1 MEKRDLEKEFEEKY
15 RIYGKMLYKIA
26 FLYVGNPSDAED
38 VLHDVFIKYLETQ
51 KRFKDETHEKAWF
64 VRVTQNKC
72 LDRLKRS
79 ERKNVSL
86 LSVEETAY
94 EGSENPNE
102 VLKTV
107 LALPEK
113 YKSCV
118 ILYYYNDMS
127 VKEISSTLRI
137 GVSAVKMRL
146 ERARKLLKLE
156 LEDHA
161 Q

>member
-15 RIYGKMLYKIA
+15 RIYGKMHYKIA
-26 FLYVGNPSDAED
+26 FLYVGNSSDAED
-38 VLHDVFIKYLETQ
+38 VLHDVFIKYLEAQ
-51 KRFKDETHEKAWF
+51 KKFKDISHEKAWF
-64 VRVTQNKC
+64 IRVAQNKC
-72 LDRLKRS
+72 LDRLRRS

-86 LSVEETAY
+86 LSIEETAY
-94 EGSENPNE
+94 EESENPRE

-127 VKEISSTLRI
+127 VKEISSILRI
-137 GVSAVKMRL
+137 SVSAVKMRL
-146 ERARKLLKLE
+146 ERARKLLRLE